1 MIYIFLMK
9 KILLLF
15 LLVPF
20 FAHSQTDV
28 LELKKNGKNIRT
40 YSPGMYFVMETVY
53 DQWLEGYITAIRN
66 DSLFLNNFPFHY
78 KEIKSIRWERTK
90 LNYKADGIILMA
102 AGAGVLVIGT
112 VNGLYRGDPADQWFT
127 PVGYITA
134 GVLLV
139 GGFLLMKAQFKK
151 YHLGKKY
158 TLEYLNIRVNKNE
171 QRPF

>member
-1 MIYIFLMK
+1 M
-9 KILLLF
+9 
-15 LLVPF
+15 
-20 FAHSQTDV
+20 SQTDV

-66 DSLFLNNFPFHY
+66 DSVFVNNFPFHY
-78 KEIKSIRWERTK
+78 KEIRTIRYERTK
-90 LNYKADGIILMA
+90 FLYKGNGTILML

-112 VNGLYRGDPADQWFT
+112 VNGLYRGDPASQWFT
-127 PVGYITA
+127 AAGYITA
-134 GVLLV
+134 GVMLL
-139 GGFLLMKAQFKK
+139 GGYLLIKAQYKK

-158 TLEYLNIRVNKNE
+158 TLEYLNVNINGNE

>member
-1 MIYIFLMK
+1 MK
-9 KILLLF
+9 RLLLILLIL
-15 LLVPF
+15 PF
-20 FAHSQTDV
+20 IGMSQTDV

-66 DSLFLNNFPFHY
+66 DSVFVNNFPFHY
-78 KEIKSIRWERTK
+78 KEIRTIRWERNK
-90 LNYKADGIILMA
+90 LNYKPDGIILMA

-112 VNGLYRGDPADQWFT
+112 VNGLYRGDPASQWFT
-127 PVGYITA
+127 AAGYITA
-134 GVLLV
+134 GVLLL
-139 GGFLLMKAQFKK
+139 GGWLLIKAQYKK

-158 TLEYLNIRVNKNE
+158 TLEYLNVNINRNE

>member
-1 MIYIFLMK
+1 M
-9 KILLLF
+9 
-15 LLVPF
+15 
-20 FAHSQTDV
+20 SQTDV

-66 DSLFLNNFPFHY
+66 DSVFVNNFPFHY
-78 KEIKSIRWERTK
+78 KEIRTIRWERNK
-90 LNYKADGIILMA
+90 LNYKPDGIILMA

-112 VNGLYRGDPADQWFT
+112 VNGLYRGDPASQWFT
-127 PVGYITA
+127 ATGYITA
-134 GVLLV
+134 GVLLL
-139 GGFLLMKAQFKK
+139 GGYLLIKAQYKK

-158 TLEYLNIRVNKNE
+158 TLEYLNVNINRNE